1 MIVVTNAASVRG
13 PTEILFWRI
22 NNFAYKLLKFK
33 CAFKRSQNENANPLL
48 ILRVLMFLRSTS
60 NEKNRGVK

>member
-33 CAFKRSQNENANPLL
+33 CAFKSLKMKMQ
-48 ILRVLMFLRSTS
+48 IHS
-60 NEKNRGVK
+60 

>member
-1 MIVVTNAASVRG
+1 MIVVTTAASVRG

-22 NNFAYKLLKFK
+22 NNFAKKLLKFK
-33 CAFKRSQNENANPLL
+33 CSFKRSQNEHANPLL
-48 ILRVLMFLRSTS
+48 IPLVLMFLRSTS

>member
-22 NNFAYKLLKFK
+22 NNFTYKLLKVK
-33 CAFKRSQNENANPLL
+33 SAFKRSQNENANPLL

-60 NEKNRGVK
+60 NEKDREVK

>member
-1 MIVVTNAASVRG
+1 MIVVTTAASVRG

-22 NNFAYKLLKFK
+22 NNFAKKLLKFK

-60 NEKNRGVK
+60 KETEKSRS